1 MPSIN
6 AMDLTTGRR
15 EAPVTTLASTA
26 GRPVAGHRRPFDALA
41 ATSEFRP
48 TEGRIERLPE
58 LAADL
63 ARQNCDVVLVPARKR
78 DLSRSSRRSG
88 NTPIVIVANDY
99 DPVGTGHI
107 ASLAHPRG
115 RITRVSQLWPE
126 RAMREAKV
134 ARAFVE

>member
-1 MPSIN
+1 MQTLWMGVRPGPT
-6 AMDLTTGRR
+6 LTR
-15 EAPVTTLASTA
+15 VLAQA
-26 GRPVAGHRRPFDALA
+26 GPIPILKA
-41 ATSEFRP
+41 
-48 TEGRIERLPE
+48 RLPE

-88 NTPIVIVANDY
+88 DTPIVIVANDY

-107 ASLAHPRG
+107 ASLAHPGG

-134 ARAFVE
+134 ASALVEMIAWAGGVAPALSA